1 MPLNGPPERR
11 KSVQMASL
19 DQGALVNVYR
29 KRARNYDSYARLFP
43 LVGFQQWDY
52 RMKAVQALELQRG
65 DTVVDIGCGTGLNF
79 SLLEKAI
86 GPQGTLIGVDS
97 TDAMLAQ
104 AQKRVEESGWSN
116 VKLVQSDAAVFQFPR
131 GVDGILSTYAIT
143 LVPEFDRVIRNGC
156 QALKPGKRW
165 AITDFK
171 MPSGSLSFLSPLLA
185 QLLVRPFGGTLE
197 MSSRHPWE
205 SIDKYMQNTRM
216 TEFYLG
222 AVYVMVG
229 GRGEAGCG

>member
-1 MPLNGPPERR
+1 
-11 KSVQMASL
+11 MASL
-19 DQGALVNVYR
+19 DQGALVDVYR
-29 KRARNYDSYARLFP
+29 KRARHYDLYARLFP
-43 LVGFQQWDY
+43 LVGFRQWDY
-52 RMKAVQALELQRG
+52 RVKAVQALELHRG

-79 SLLEKAI
+79 SLLERAI
-86 GPQGTLIGVDS
+86 GLEGTLIGVDL

-104 AQKRVEESGWSN
+104 AQKRVKENGWSN

-165 AITDFK
+165 AIADFK
-171 MPSGSLSFLSPLLA
+171 LPSGGPSFLSPLLV

-205 SIDKYMQNTRM
+205 SIHQYMRNTRM
-216 TEFYLG
+216 TEFYMG
-222 AVYVMVG
+222 AVYVIVG
-229 GRGEAGCG
+229 ERIEATGASGVYRENPGH